1 MGATP
6 LPVVLLAGNGRHT
19 ASYAEYALRRPDEV
33 RLAAIAHPD
42 PYQREKLGAQHGIP
56 TKRLFAK
63 WEDALEAP
71 PMGEGVII
79 ATPSTAHVPA
89 ALASLAQ
96 GYHVLLET
104 PAAQT
109 TADCLHLIQVGV
121 ASSRRLFPAHGLRHT
136 AFYRALF
143 NLLHSGRLGRILH
156 IRHERHF
163 PIWQVAHEYLR
174 QPQKGENALLFHE
187 GVHELDLLL
196 WLMGETPESLGAVG
210 TSLRFDLEAASFATP
225 PPRCID
231 ACPIE
236 VDCAYSALGL
246 YRDKR
251 HRAQPTS
258 GYPYSDLPFEG
269 VQAHLPHILEE
280 TPWGAC
286 VYHTGAS
293 LVTYQT
299 LTLNSAS
306 GLTASLTLN
315 AHSLEEGRKTYI
327 QGTQGMVEAQ
337 FIGYESLIHFYD
349 LNGQK
354 ENKIKFPSASGSDG
368 MYGMMGQFAKFLRGE
383 VPAPPP
389 LTSLLQAH
397 LLAFAAEDARQSQY
411 VVRF

>member
-1 MGATP
+1 M
-6 LPVVLLAGNGRHT
+6 VLLAGGGRHT
-19 ASYAEYALRRPDEV
+19 ASYADYALRRPEEV
-33 RLAAIAHPD
+33 CLRAVAHPD
-42 PYQREKLGAQHGIP
+42 PQQREKLGAQHGIP
-56 TKRLFAK
+56 AKRLFAH
-63 WEDALEAP
+63 WEEALEAP
-71 PMGEGVII
+71 AMGEGVII
-79 ATPSTAHVPA
+79 ATPSAAHVPA

-109 TADCLHLIQVGV
+109 ATDCLRLIQAGV
-121 ASSRRLFPAHGLRHT
+121 ESPRRLFPAHGLRHT

-143 NLLHSGRLGRILH
+143 NLLRSGRLGRLLH
-156 IRHERHF
+156 LRHERSF
-163 PIWQVAHEYLR
+163 PVWQVTHEYLR
-174 QPQKGENALLFHE
+174 QPQKGENPLLFHE

-196 WLMGETPESLGAVG
+196 WLMGEMPESLGAVG
-210 TSLRFDLEAASFATP
+210 TSLHFDLGAAPFATV

-236 VDCAYSALGL
+236 ADCAYSALGL

-269 VQAHLPHILEE
+269 AEAHLPHILEE

-293 LVTYQT
+293 LVTYQI
-299 LTLNSAS
+299 LTLNCTS
-306 GLTASLTLN
+306 GLTASLILN
-315 AHSLEEGRKTYI
+315 AHSLEEGRRTYI
-327 QGTQGMVEAQ
+327 QGTQGTLEAQ
-337 FIGYESLIHFYD
+337 FIGYESVIHFYD
-349 LNGQK
+349 LNGHK
-354 ENKIKFPSASGSDG
+354 ENKMKFPSVSGGDG
-368 MYGMMGQFAKFLRGE
+368 TYGMMGQFAKFLRGE

-397 LLAFAAEDARQSQY
+397 LLAFAAEDARLSQY